1 METSFTVII
10 VNNVKNA
17 ITTINNRFRWELVN
31 KSCISAIAQFSF
43 YKNVFPVRAN
53 YTCFLHHPVAIAR
66 ALYTDAPV
74 LLLDEATSALDEQ
87 IEKKVL
93 KNIREVTDKTV
104 IIVSQR
110 KAVLEVCDR
119 CVVLED
125 KHFE

>member
-1 METSFTVII
+1 MTRLSVSVEWVS
-10 VNNVKNA
+10 
-17 ITTINNRFRWELVN
+17 EGQ
-31 KSCISAIAQFSF
+31 AQ
-43 YKNVFPVRAN
+43 R
-53 YTCFLHHPVAIAR
+53 LAIAR

-93 KNIREVTDKTV
+93 KNIRELTDKTV
-104 IIVSQR
+104 IIVSHR